1 MIHSTSHASKITV
14 VRPGVERL
22 TAINAKTFKEE
33 VVALVDAGASQLV
46 IDFNATTF
54 LDSSGL
60 GALTGVLKKVGHRG
74 ELVVCGLNSDVEQMF
89 KICRMDRVFTIY
101 IDEAAAIQGLREKS

>member
-1 MIHSTSHASKITV
+1 MIHSTAHPDDITV

-22 TAINAKTFKEE
+22 TAVNARAFKEE
-33 VVALVDAGASQLV
+33 VAALIDGGASRLV
-46 IDFNATTF
+46 VDFGQTSF

-60 GALTGVLKKVGHRG
+60 GALTGVLKKIGHRG
-74 ELVVCGLNSDVEQMF
+74 DLVVCGLNSDLQQMF

-101 IDEAAAIQGLREKS
+101 RDEAAALQAMSEQA